1 MCETDRDLEWQ
12 QIGVRALPLLL
23 LLCCCE
29 AWKRRRAWKFVPNL
43 ADYLENES
51 ALKGLNVL
59 HVLLRF
65 EYLCFILFVFTL
77 KKICNCFFQNT
88 VLACGL
94 FTYSLTLDVVTGVLV
109 RHRLLLG

>member
-23 LLCCCE
+23 LCCCE
-29 AWKRRRAWKFVPNL
+29 AWKRRRAWKFLPNL
-43 ADYLENES
+43 ADYLEDEA

-65 EYLCFILFVFTL
+65 EYLCFIFFVFAL
-77 KKICNCFFQNT
+77 KKIIAFFKT
-88 VLACGL
+88 RFLLVGCLP
-94 FTYSLTLDVVTGVLV
+94 TLSRST
-109 RHRLLLG
+109 